1 MVRRVTNTNSSE
13 LSGLLPCGIFR
24 VNKGWLIFIPLILIY
39 FSGCSSSGKM
49 LDIQNSGEYE
59 MQFYHDGS
67 LIELWT
73 DFDVE
78 FVESI
83 TMVYQVSFYQGGEL
97 VARVSCD
104 PFDAD
109 EKRMQRY
116 VETNGLVKV
125 SYLGQMQCDVELPEG
140 ETLVSVHFE
149 AQADT
154 YKIFRADLIFK

>member
-1 MVRRVTNTNSSE
+1 MSTRVTNTNLPE
-13 LSGLLPCGIFR
+13 LSGMLASGFFR
-24 VNKGWLIFIPLILIY
+24 VNKGWLIFIPLILIF

-97 VARVSCD
+97 VAQVSCD

-116 VETNGLVKV
+116 VETYGLVAV
-125 SYLGQMQCDVELPEG
+125 SYLGQMQGDVDLP
-140 ETLVSVHFE
+140 
-149 AQADT
+149 
-154 YKIFRADLIFK
+154 